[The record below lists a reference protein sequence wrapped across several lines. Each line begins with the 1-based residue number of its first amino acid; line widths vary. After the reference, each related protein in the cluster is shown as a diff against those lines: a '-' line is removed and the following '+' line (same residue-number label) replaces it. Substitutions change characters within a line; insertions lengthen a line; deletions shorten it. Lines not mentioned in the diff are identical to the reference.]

1 MAIQAKKLSVPSILK
16 RLFGFTKQ
24 VRREMTEAIVGGI
37 FSALAKIGIYIC
49 AGMLLAI
56 AAGQAPGRTITGPAV
71 MLVICTILI
80 PITYYF

>member
-24 VRREMTEAIVGGI
+24 VRTEMAEAIAGGI
-37 FSALAKIGIYIC
+37 VSGLAKIGIYIC

-56 AAGQAPGRTITGPAV
+56 AAGQAPGRTVTGP
-71 MLVICTILI
+71 
-80 PITYYF
+80 P